1 MPFRAHG
8 PEPCASAYSAT
19 RAHPIGMGSRPRLQ
33 APFSEAGVSR
43 SFGGSPMVLLHC
55 REPTGK

>member
-1 MPFRAHG
+1 
-8 PEPCASAYSAT
+8 
-19 RAHPIGMGSRPRLQ
+19 MGSRARLQ